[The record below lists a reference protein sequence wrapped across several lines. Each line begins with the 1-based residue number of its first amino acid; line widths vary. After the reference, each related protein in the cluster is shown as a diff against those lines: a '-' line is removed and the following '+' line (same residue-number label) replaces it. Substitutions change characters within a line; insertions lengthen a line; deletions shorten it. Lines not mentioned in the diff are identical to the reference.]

1 MGNSINDIKFAQNN
15 DKRFG
20 FERRQFSYSACL
32 PERRK
37 TADRRNRIKIRFG
50 SYRRE
55 TEHTE
60 CASHLQWRGWVWPLT
75 SEINNTA
82 VLLLRHFTCLDETCC
97 ILPMMGSV
105 FEEIEFFWLPTRF
118 NLYCYLKFPSIINIY
133 PGNPRGVSFQNVA
146 IQHLCTSKLEKGSDH
161 SWLLLYYEFRVPGC
175 GV

>member
-1 MGNSINDIKFAQNN
+1 MRNSINDIKFAQNN

-60 CASHLQWRGWVWPLT
+60 CASHLQ
-75 SEINNTA
+75 
-82 VLLLRHFTCLDETCC
+82 
-97 ILPMMGSV
+97 
-105 FEEIEFFWLPTRF
+105 
-118 NLYCYLKFPSIINIY
+118 
-133 PGNPRGVSFQNVA
+133 
-146 IQHLCTSKLEKGSDH
+146 
-161 SWLLLYYEFRVPGC
+161 
-175 GV
+175 